1 MKFWKPSA
9 ERDAFSVPRSVQKSI
24 PIKRV
29 YKDGIFEVSGKFSK
43 TWRFFDV
50 NYKVASPE
58 KQEDLFKA
66 YCAFLNALPVNATAK
81 ITLFNRRLN
90 QREFNANLFMP
101 YKGDGLDQ
109 YRGEYNDLLADKAG
123 DSNNLIQEK
132 YITISTEARNYEEAK
147 GFFNRVGTD
156 LTTSLSRLDSTIRE
170 INLNERLRLFHD
182 FFRPGEEQEFHF
194 DLHET
199 MKRGHDFKD
208 AIAPGCLSFKKSYF
222 EMDNCFGRTLFLRD
236 YASFIKDSMITELM
250 DYPRNMMLSIDIV
263 PIGMDDAIKLV
274 DKVIMSVDSDANR
287 WQQRQNA
294 HNNFTAT
301 LPYQLEQMR
310 QVGKEYMD
318 DLTERDQR
326 MMHGVVTLTHLAD
339 SLEQLDQDTK
349 SLQTRTGNCE
359 FAVLNYQQEDALN
372 TVLPYGLRRIDAVR
386 TLTSESTAVLMP
398 FKSQEIQD
406 AGGIYYGVNP
416 ISHNL
421 IICNRGS
428 LMNGNG
434 FIFGVSGSGKSMA
447 AKQEITTLALA
458 TDHDII
464 IIDPEREYGPLVRA
478 LGGEIITISASS
490 DTYINAMDISSEYGG
505 GQNPLALKSDFIMS
519 LCEQIM
525 GAEQISARD
534 KSIID
539 RCTANVY
546 REYIKTYK
554 GDPPTLKDL
563 HDDLMR
569 QKEPAAHDIAL
580 ALELFTTGTLDVF
593 AHQTNVNSRNRIL
606 CFDIQDLGENLKP
619 IGLLVMLDAIMNR
632 VIANR
637 AEGKYTHVYIDEIY
651 LFFAGSSKA
660 TDAQVK
666 AAKSAIEAAD
676 RAYKALSDEQK
687 GYITV
692 GDSKNYN
699 ALVERLAKLTS
710 TSASTI
716 IGNQTAPGSSVIE
729 PTTTVSGSIATAT
742 VTDKTVTSAI
752 KAVKDSGETAI
763 TIVPT
768 DIGNAKNVS
777 VTLPK
782 TAAQSIVDDTNVS
795 LVIETNGGNVT
806 IPNDALKSI
815 AAQASGG
822 SITITVEQK
831 TAADVTDKS
840 IDTTDA
846 VVVAVTVTSGSTA
859 VTEFGGK
866 SLTISIPAGSKH
878 VEGQNYKVIEISADG
893 TQKVLTGKCVKV
905 DGKLVIQVSTTG
917 LSTFVATTQK
927 TLSFTDVK
935 ESDYYYEPVK
945 WAVEKGITNG
955 TTATTF
961 SPNAGCTRAQMVTFL
976 WRAAGSPEPSGKT
989 NPFSDVD
996 ENAYYFK
1003 ALLWAVEN
1011 GITNGT
1017 SATTFSPDAVCTRGQ
1032 MAAFLY
1038 RNAKTPA
1045 VSGST
1050 SFTDV
1055 TDGDYFSD
1063 AVVWAAQE
1071 GITVGTSDTTFSPA
1085 ATCTRGQ
1092 MVTFLYRYLAD

>member
-29 YKDGIFEVSGKFSK
+29 YKDGIFEVGGKFSK

-349 SLQTRTGNCE
+349 SLQTHTGNCE

-651 LFFAGSSKA
+651 LFFAGSSMGGAGDNVSKYSAEFLYKCWKRFRKYYA
-660 TDAQVK
+660 TLTGITQNVEECLRSDTARMMFANSEFLLMFNQAPNDREVLAHILNASSAQMSYV
-666 AAKSAIEAAD
+666 
-676 RAYKALSDEQK
+676 SDK
-687 GYITV
+687 PPGHGLIKV
-692 GDSKNYN
+692 GG
-699 ALVERLAKLTS
+699 A
-710 TSASTI
+710 
-716 IGNQTAPGSSVIE
+716 
-729 PTTTVSGSIATAT
+729 
-742 VTDKTVTSAI
+742 
-752 KAVKDSGETAI
+752 
-763 TIVPT
+763 IVPLV
-768 DIGNAKNVS
+768 NEF
-777 VTLPK
+777 PK
-782 TAAQSIVDDTNVS
+782 DTS
-795 LVIETNGGNVT
+795 LYW
-806 IPNDALKSI
+806 LM
-815 AAQASGG
+815 
-822 SITITVEQK
+822 
-831 TAADVTDKS
+831 
-840 IDTTDA
+840 TTKP
-846 VVVAVTVTSGSTA
+846 G
-859 VTEFGGK
+859 
-866 SLTISIPAGSKH
+866 
-878 VEGQNYKVIEISADG
+878 EG
-893 TQKVLTGKCVKV
+893 
-905 DGKLVIQVSTTG
+905 
-917 LSTFVATTQK
+917 
-927 TLSFTDVK
+927 
-935 ESDYYYEPVK
+935 
-945 WAVEKGITNG
+945 
-955 TTATTF
+955 
-961 SPNAGCTRAQMVTFL
+961 
-976 WRAAGSPEPSGKT
+976 
-989 NPFSDVD
+989 
-996 ENAYYFK
+996 
-1003 ALLWAVEN
+1003 
-1011 GITNGT
+1011 
-1017 SATTFSPDAVCTRGQ
+1017 
-1032 MAAFLY
+1032 
-1038 RNAKTPA
+1038 
-1045 VSGST
+1045 
-1050 SFTDV
+1050 
-1055 TDGDYFSD
+1055 
-1063 AVVWAAQE
+1063 
-1071 GITVGTSDTTFSPA
+1071 
-1085 ATCTRGQ
+1085 
-1092 MVTFLYRYLAD
+1092 